1 MKKVLSIIAIVL
13 LVSFTVK
20 SFKVEGSVEDWN
32 NVLLVIDQSDAPAKN
47 RNAARELIMGQVQR
61 QLNDTTIKK

>member
-1 MKKVLSIIAIVL
+1 MKKILSILAIVF

-47 RNAARELIMGQVQR
+47 RNAARDLIMGQVQR
-61 QLNDTTIKK
+61 QLQDTTTKR